1 MVYVIFP
8 QAGPKSG
15 LNLTS
20 SVISLTRE
28 AVFYNIDAGK
38 TIVEKVILKPYPSM
52 KKIFFLILSRGQRQ
66 ECFFLSGYAWKSKS
80 LKLYKQIYE
89 TINFE
94 IFDRQRFSWW
104 VGPEIFFCRLRQHAW
119 RGKSLKLYKQIY
131 ETLKFEMVDRPGLTT
146 RQNNFLVVGGA
157 KKYFQSFKTACLERQ
172 ISETL

>member
-52 KKIFFLILSRGQRQ
+52 KKNIFSSLSGGQRQDFFVDQIFLKGSRGQRD
-66 ECFFLSGYAWKSKS
+66 
-80 LKLYKQIYE
+80 
-89 TINFE
+89 NE
-94 IFDRQRFSWW
+94 IFSLRVDPI
-104 VGPEIFFCRLRQHAW
+104 PE
-119 RGKSLKLYKQIY
+119 GVK
-131 ETLKFEMVDRPGLTT
+131 GLM
-146 RQNNFLVVGGA
+146 R
-157 KKYFQSFKTACLERQ
+157 KYFYLQPTK
-172 ISETL
+172 